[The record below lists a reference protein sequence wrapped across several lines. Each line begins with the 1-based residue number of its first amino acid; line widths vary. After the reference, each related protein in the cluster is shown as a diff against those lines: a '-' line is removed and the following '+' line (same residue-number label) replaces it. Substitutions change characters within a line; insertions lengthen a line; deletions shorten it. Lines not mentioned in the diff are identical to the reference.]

1 MAKRV
6 LGLDGFTRGLSLAGL
21 LALCGAC
28 SSSSSGG
35 GAGGAGSLAGSAGV
49 LAGGAGSLAGASS
62 NGGNGGT
69 SSASGGASGSGA
81 AAVGGNAGSAG
92 AANSAGAS
100 GSAGAAACQAVRAS
114 DPKLVPPTQFDAAQI
129 ALAAAVVGSCL
140 PDDGVDRN
148 ATHMWSPQ
156 AASGRFPFRTALQAE
171 CLAHSA
177 CGCAAVEHC
186 LGYAL
191 GSSAS
196 CTSGCANGVFT
207 ACGPEHDL
215 DTGVRSTVDC
225 SSVALSCD
233 PVAMCADGAATPCDD
248 TAFTPAC
255 DAQGRPTFCD
265 KGVVQH
271 GPVCSSLGLTC
282 AAVSCAGDGA
292 SCSNASP
299 GEAGDIVIDGNAC
312 SGTMLRACVNGKTA
326 MLDCSQQGPG
336 FSCQHVAEKFFCGLA
351 SDCIP
356 ADDYSPSPSDPPT
369 CDGSQLEFCNAGRLE
384 RVDCTAL
391 GFTGCEIDASAGH
404 YGCIP
409 GIVP

>member
-6 LGLDGFTRGLSLAGL
+6 LGLDWFTRGLSLAGL
-21 LALCGAC
+21 LAVCGAC
-28 SSSSSGG
+28 SGSSSGG
-35 GAGGAGSLAGSAGV
+35 GAAGGAGSLAGGGGSLASDGGAPSNAGSGGTNSAN
-49 LAGGAGSLAGASS
+49 GGAGGTGVAAM
-62 NGGNGGT
+62 GG
-69 SSASGGASGSGA
+69 S
-81 AAVGGNAGSAG
+81 AGSAG
-92 AANSAGAS
+92 AANVAGAS
-100 GSAGAAACQAVRAS
+100 GSGSGGAAVCQAVRAS
-114 DPKLVPPTQFDAAQI
+114 DPKLVAPTEYDASLI

-140 PDDGVDRN
+140 PDDGVDRT

-156 AASGRFPFRTALQAE
+156 AASGRYPFRTALQAE

-177 CGCAAVEHC
+177 CGCAAAEHC
-186 LGYAL
+186 LGYTL
-191 GSSAS
+191 GPSAS

-215 DTGVRSTVDC
+215 DTGVRTTVDC
-225 SSVALSCD
+225 GSVALSCD

-255 DAQGRPTFCD
+255 DAQGRPTFCA

-271 GPVCSSLGLTC
+271 GPVCSTLGLSC
-282 AAVSCAGDGA
+282 AAVSCAGSGA

-299 GEAGDIVIDGNAC
+299 GEAGDIVIDGSAC
-312 SGTMLRACVNGKTA
+312 SGKMLSACVNGQTA
-326 MLDCSQQGPG
+326 TLDCSQQGPG

-356 ADDYSPSPSDPPT
+356 ADDYSPSLSDPPT

-384 RVDCTAL
+384 HVDCTAL
-391 GFTGCEIDASAGH
+391 GFKGCEIAPSAGH

>member
-6 LGLDGFTRGLSLAGL
+6 LGLTWITLALGAAGS

-35 GAGGAGSLAGSAGV
+35 GGEGGSIAGGAGTLSSSGGSGGV
-49 LAGGAGSLAGASS
+49 
-62 NGGNGGT
+62 GT
-69 SSASGGASGSGA
+69 ASGGNANGGA
-81 AAVGGNAGSAG
+81 AGSSVAGSDAAAAGTNAGSAG
-92 AANSAGAS
+92 TANAAGAS
-100 GSAGAAACQAVRAS
+100 GSAGSGACQAARVS
-114 DPKLVPPTQFDAAQI
+114 KPKLVAPSEYDAAQI

-140 PDDGVDRN
+140 PDDGVDRT

-156 AASGRFPFRTALQAE
+156 AASGRYYFRTQLQAE
-171 CLAHSA
+171 CLAQSA
-177 CGCAAVEHC
+177 CGCAAAEHC

-191 GSSAS
+191 GPNPS
-196 CTSGCANGVFT
+196 CTPGCADGVFT

-215 DTGVRSTVDC
+215 DTGVRNTVDC

-233 PVAMCADGAATPCDD
+233 PVASCTDGAATPCDD

-255 DAQGRPTFCD
+255 DAQGRPTFCA

-271 GPVCSSLGLTC
+271 GPVCSTLGLRC
-282 AAVSCAGDGA
+282 AAVSCAGSGA

-299 GEAGDIVIDGNAC
+299 GEAGDIVIDGTAC
-312 SGTMLRACVNGKTA
+312 SGAMLNACVNGQTA
-326 MLDCSQQGPG
+326 TLDCSQQGPG
-336 FSCQHVAEKFFCGLA
+336 FSCQHVADKFFCGLA
-351 SDCIP
+351 SDCVP
-356 ADDYSPSPSDPPT
+356 ADDYSPSPSDPAK
-369 CDGSQLEFCNAGRLE
+369 CDGSKVVFCNAGRLE
-384 RVDCTAL
+384 RVDCLAL

-409 GIVP
+409 GIAP